1 MSDLRDQPARDLAAT
16 DLKTTYL
23 VEAAAG
29 TGKTTLL
36 VNRILAA
43 VASGVRLTEVAAITF
58 TEKAAG
64 ELKERL
70 RIKLDDDSLA
80 DLERAQVSTI
90 HSFCAWLLKERPVE
104 AGVDPQFQVADQLQA
119 DLLREDAW
127 ADWFTKEATKTP
139 GERSPL
145 RRLLAVGVT
154 PDALWS
160 LAKLVIEERRRL
172 ETVTPPG
179 KPGSLAEIET
189 RVREIE
195 TLRAKANVDDTFAK
209 YITDW
214 FERLAQFE
222 GAEPWEAE
230 ALVLRAPV
238 LRTELKGQKWKSHEL
253 FVEAKKLGEQIEQL
267 RGKLADALLRD
278 ALVWL
283 RGFVE
288 HYDKVKRE
296 RVLLDF
302 DDLLAKARD
311 LLKQH
316 AEVRADLQRRFR
328 CILVDE
334 FQDTDP
340 VQVEIIEL
348 LDGGMPGK
356 LFIVGDPK
364 QSIYAF
370 RGADIE
376 LYQAVAANKNKLTI
390 QTNFRSR
397 STLLDWVNAVFVP
410 VLFRSDF
417 QPDYVALEPAAKN
430 ATTEPGVWQLM
441 PEAQELKA
449 KKNVRPLEAEAIAKC
464 LKHLHGEYDW
474 SDMAVLF
481 CTTTAQ
487 ETFLD
492 ALRRYEVPYRVI
504 GGKDFYVRQE
514 IQTLVSLL
522 CCLDNPADKLSLV
535 AVLRSPLFGWT
546 DDELVTSKL
555 EYPALLRDLHER
567 RHEFSV
573 AGFVEEAMA
582 ATKMC
587 EAFSTKPDGDAC
599 VLNLL
604 KALELARALEAAGL
618 TSLRAFAR
626 RLRRSVLDEFEEEP
640 SPSTEEG
647 DDVVRVMTVHRAK
660 GLEFP
665 VVVMADLCGESQDRG
680 ASLLSDRATKQVE
693 LRFGKFTTA
702 GFASSNER
710 QAQRDAAE
718 EIRLLYVAATR
729 AKELLVLPC
738 FVPEKKPGRS
748 RHLAEGL
755 TKVPAGCMKVVSVA
769 ELTAKPTALPPLQ
782 VELDAKASGAK
793 VIEQR
798 REWLAARTAL
808 IERAG
813 KPVARVSPSKLGGET
828 EPREEEP
835 SGADRARAM
844 ELGVAVHAAL
854 ERMDAAGLEGKAR
867 EMVERALKSELFKR
881 VGKADD
887 VYRELPFATGTLDGK
902 IDLLFREGD
911 RWVLVDY
918 KTDAQPDAERYLA
931 QMQAYATALRQVA
944 GIAVAEQ
951 WLFFLKTG
959 EMVNVA

>member
-1 MSDLRDQPARDLAAT
+1 MNGLRDQPARDSAAT

-43 VASGVRLTEVAAITF
+43 VAAGVRLTEIAAITF

-64 ELKERL
+64 ELKDRL
-70 RIKLDDDSLA
+70 RTKLDDDSLA

-119 DLLREDAW
+119 DLLREEAW
-127 ADWFTKEATKTP
+127 ADWFTKEAGQTP
-139 GERSPL
+139 EERSPL

-154 PDALWS
+154 TDALWS

-172 ETVTPPG
+172 ETVSSPKKTQ
-179 KPGSLAEIET
+179 SLAEIET
-189 RVREIE
+189 HVRAIE
-195 TLRAKANVDDTFAK
+195 KLRAKADADDTFAK
-209 YITDW
+209 SIADW
-214 FERLAQFE
+214 FARLAQFE

-230 ALVLRAPV
+230 ALVLTAPS
-238 LRTELKGQKWKSHEL
+238 LRTELKGQKWKPNEL
-253 FVEAKKLGEQIEQL
+253 FVEAKELGEQIEQL
-267 RGKLADALLRD
+267 RGELADALLRD
-278 ALVWL
+278 VLAWL
-283 RGFVE
+283 HGFVA

-302 DDLLAKARD
+302 DDLLTKARD

-316 AEVRADLQRRFR
+316 ATVRADLQRRFR

-340 VQVEIIEL
+340 VQVEITEL
-348 LDGGMPGK
+348 LDGGVPGK
-356 LFIVGDPK
+356 LFLVGDPK

-376 LYQAVAANKNKLTI
+376 LYQTVAAKKNKLTI

-397 STLLDWVNAVFVP
+397 STVLDWVNAVFAP
-410 VLFRSDF
+410 VVFRSAC
-417 QPDYVALEPAAKN
+417 QPDYVQLEAAAKN
-430 ATTEPGVWQLM
+430 VTTEPGVWQLL
-441 PEAQELKA
+441 PSAQELNA
-449 KKNVRPLEAEAIAKC
+449 KKDVRPLEADAVAKC
-464 LKHLHGEYDW
+464 LCHLHGAYAW

-481 CTTTAQ
+481 CTTSAQ
-487 ETFLD
+487 GIFIE

-535 AVLRSPLFGWT
+535 AMLRSPLFGWT
-546 DDELVTSKL
+546 DNELVTRNL

-567 RHEFSV
+567 RHKFSV
-573 AGFVEEAMA
+573 AGFVQEALA
-582 ATKMC
+582 TTKMC
-587 EAFSTKPDGDAC
+587 EAFATKPDGESC

-640 SPSTEEG
+640 SASTEEG
-647 DDVVRVMTVHRAK
+647 DDVVRVLTVHRAK
-660 GLEFP
+660 GLEFK

-680 ASLLSDRATKQVE
+680 ASLLSDHATKQVE
-693 LRFGKFTTA
+693 LRFGKLTTS
-702 GFASSNER
+702 GFAAANER
-710 QAQRDAAE
+710 QAQRDDAE

-729 AKELLVLPC
+729 AKELLVLPW

-748 RHLAEGL
+748 RHLLAGL
-755 TKVPAGCMKVVSVA
+755 KKVPAGCMKVVNVA
-769 ELTAKPTALPPLQ
+769 DLPAQPTALPPLRI
-782 VELDAKASGAK
+782 ELDAHASGAEA
-793 VIEQR
+793 IRQR
-798 REWLAARTAL
+798 REWLAARAAL
-808 IERAG
+808 IERAS
-813 KPVARVSPSKLGGET
+813 KSAVRMSPSRLAHEA
-828 EPREEEP
+828 EPLEEEP
-835 SGADRARAM
+835 VGGARAAAM
-844 ELGVAVHAAL
+844 DLGVAVHEAL
-854 ERMDAAGLEGKAR
+854 ERMDASGLMDEAR
-867 EMVERALKSELFKR
+867 EWVELALQSELFKR
-881 VGKADD
+881 VRNANE
-887 VYRELPFATGTLDGK
+887 VYRELPFTADALDGK

-918 KTDAQPDAERYLA
+918 KTDVQPDAERYRA
-931 QMQAYATALRQVA
+931 QMQAYVTALRQVT
-944 GIAVAEQ
+944 GIVVAEQ
-951 WLFFLKTG
+951 LLFFLRTG
-959 EMVNVA
+959 EIISLA

>member
-1 MSDLRDQPARDLAAT
+1 MSDLRDQAARDLAAT
-16 DLKTTYL
+16 DLQTTYL

-43 VASGVRLTEVAAITF
+43 VAAGVRLTEIAAITF

-64 ELKERL
+64 ELKDRL
-70 RIKLDDDSLA
+70 RTKLDDNSLA

-119 DLLREDAW
+119 DLLREEAW
-127 ADWFTKEATKTP
+127 ADWFTNEAAKIP
-139 GERSPL
+139 EERSPL

-154 PDALWS
+154 TDALWS

-172 ETVTPPG
+172 EAVTPPR
-179 KPGSLAEIET
+179 KTGSLTKIESL
-189 RVREIE
+189 VRDIE
-195 TLRAKANVDDTFAK
+195 KLRAKADADDTFAK
-209 YITDW
+209 CIADW

-222 GAEPWEAE
+222 GAEPWETE
-230 ALVLRAPV
+230 ALVLAAPP
-238 LRTELKGQKWKSHEL
+238 LRTELKGQKWKPHEL
-253 FVEAKKLGEQIEQL
+253 FDEAKELGEQIEQL
-267 RGKLADALLRD
+267 RGTFADALLRD
-278 ALVWL
+278 ALAWL
-283 RGFVE
+283 RGFLA

-316 AEVRADLQRRFR
+316 TEVRADLQRRFR

-340 VQVEIIEL
+340 VQVEITEL
-348 LDGGMPGK
+348 LGGDVPGR
-356 LFIVGDPK
+356 LFLVGDPK

-376 LYQAVAANKNKLTI
+376 LYQAVAAKKNKLTI

-397 STLLDWVNAVFVP
+397 STLLDWVNAVFAP

-430 ATTEPGVWQLM
+430 ATTQPGVWQLV
-441 PEAQELKA
+441 PEEKA
-449 KKNVRPLEAEAIAKC
+449 LTTKKDVRSLEADAVAKC
-464 LKHLHGEYDW
+464 LQHLHGQYKW

-481 CTTTAQ
+481 CTTTSQ
-487 ETFLD
+487 EMFLD
-492 ALRRYEVPYRVI
+492 ALRRYEVRYRVI

-514 IQTLVSLL
+514 IQTLASLL

-546 DDELVTSKL
+546 DDELVTRKL

-567 RHEFSV
+567 RHQFSV
-573 AGFVEEAMA
+573 AGFVTETMA
-582 ATKMC
+582 ATKIC
-587 EAFSTKPDGDAC
+587 EAFATKPDGESC

-604 KALELARALEAAGL
+604 KALELARALEVAGL

-647 DDVVRVMTVHRAK
+647 DDVVRVLTVHRAK

-702 GFASSNER
+702 GFAAANER

-729 AKELLVLPC
+729 AKELLVLPW

-755 TKVPAGCMKVVSVA
+755 TKLPAGCLKVVNVA
-769 ELTAKPTALPPLQ
+769 ELKAEPTALPPLQ
-782 VELDAKASGAK
+782 VELDAEASGTKA
-793 VIEQR
+793 IQQR

-808 IERAG
+808 IERAS
-813 KPVARVSPSKLGGET
+813 KPGTRVSPSKLVHEA

-835 SGADRARAM
+835 VGGARAAAM
-844 ELGVAVHAAL
+844 EFGAVVHEAL
-854 ERMDAAGLEGKAR
+854 ERMDATGLPDDAR
-867 EMVERALKSELFKR
+867 VLVERALKSELFKR
-881 VGKADD
+881 VSQADE
-887 VYRELPFATGTLDGK
+887 VYRELPFAAGTLDGK

-918 KTDAQPDAERYLA
+918 KTDAQPDAERYRA
-931 QMQAYATALRQVA
+931 QMQAYATALRLVA

-951 WLFFLKTG
+951 WLFFLATG
-959 EMVNVA
+959 EPVSLA